1 MAIVIYIDFL
11 RQRVILE
18 TSEVLIL
25 EMILI
30 NINLMRTSLKE
41 VLLLLFLNQKRQR
54 EINRALSVIFYK
66 SVKHSF

>member
-18 TSEVLIL
+18 TSKVLIL

-30 NINLMRTSLKE
+30 NINLMRTSSKE
-41 VLLLLFLNQKRQR
+41 VLLLFFLNQKRQR
-54 EINRALSVIFYK
+54 EIT
-66 SVKHSF
+66 

>member
-54 EINRALSVIFYK
+54 EINRALSVIFI
-66 SVKHSF
+66 SQ